1 MRGFLLLVSVLQQD
15 TVLVF
20 HSLIAVGL
28 GGGNEHHKP
37 SLATGVAEA
46 VALPAAGKAARKE
59 MRACKI
65 SL

>member
-1 MRGFLLLVSVLQQD
+1 MRGLWLLVSVLQQD

-20 HSLIAVGL
+20 RSLIAVGL

-37 SLATGVAEA
+37 SLATGITEA
-46 VALPAAGKAARKE
+46 MALPAAGKAARKE
-59 MRACKI
+59 MRACKT